1 MKADLCHVD
10 REKKQRKKQSS
21 LLCIKNINKLVH
33 RRIKK
38 KKKKDAIHILNR
50 EIILFLYFFYKCE

>member
-1 MKADLCHVD
+1 MKAKLCHVD

-21 LLCIKNINKLVH
+21 LLCIKNIYKLVH

-38 KKKKDAIHILNR
+38 EKAKKKKKKKMQLIYLTER
-50 EIILFLYFFYKCE
+50 